1 MSTTNNNLYMSKADI
16 QRNQVHDAH
25 MKLVIIRLDYS
36 GVIDSS
42 ELIKIFDKRF
52 PRAFQNRNY
61 VVAKEIS
68 LALRKD
74 DFNSISEAVSVPVS
88 VIEKERI
95 VRYSGL
101 NNTSGDVTFD
111 ISQFYICMTIK
122 YNENYDGF
130 NNYVQYFKGAISL
143 FKDSVAYFSPKRLG
157 IRKCRVET
165 FSQKEMLNSVFEPF
179 VFDDSNLPIGN
190 LGDSLREYRAY
201 LQNDNLNNIR
211 VNIIRRI
218 MPVTENGERK
228 LNTILDID
236 VYYQDGRLL
245 CERDINN
252 LLDEANQFEFEVY
265 KMCMTENVLLG
276 R

>member
-1 MSTTNNNLYMSKADI
+1 
-16 QRNQVHDAH
+16 
-25 MKLVIIRLDYS
+25 
-36 GVIDSS
+36 
-42 ELIKIFDKRF
+42 
-52 PRAFQNRNY
+52 
-61 VVAKEIS
+61 
-68 LALRKD
+68 
-74 DFNSISEAVSVPVS
+74 
-88 VIEKERI
+88 
-95 VRYSGL
+95 
-101 NNTSGDVTFD
+101 
-111 ISQFYICMTIK
+111 MTIK

>member
-1 MSTTNNNLYMSKADI
+1 M
-16 QRNQVHDAH
+16 QEFNQ
-25 MKLVIIRLDYS
+25 KNIIL
-36 GVIDSS
+36 
-42 ELIKIFDKRF
+42 
-52 PRAFQNRNY
+52 
-61 VVAKEIS
+61 
-68 LALRKD
+68 
-74 DFNSISEAVSVPVS
+74 
-88 VIEKERI
+88 IEKERI

-143 FKDSVAYFSPKRLG
+143 FKDNVAYFSPKRLG